1 MPFSAPF
8 IVTFRLDFGDFLTL
22 KALQMTEVYEYAM
35 GLGSTSNLPSFQ
47 PLKFI
52 YATWLLDHGLVAQA
66 FAYFELIAGE
76 IIKGKF

>member
-1 MPFSAPF
+1 
-8 IVTFRLDFGDFLTL
+8 
-22 KALQMTEVYEYAM
+22 MTEVYEYAM

-76 IIKGKF
+76 IIKGTQF